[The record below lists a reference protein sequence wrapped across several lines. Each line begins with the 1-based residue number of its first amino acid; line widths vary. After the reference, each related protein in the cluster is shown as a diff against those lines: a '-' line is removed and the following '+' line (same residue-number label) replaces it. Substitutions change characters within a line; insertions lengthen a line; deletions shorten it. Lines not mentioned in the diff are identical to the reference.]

1 MYSQAESTIRYHH
14 PSSLQS
20 RPSRP
25 LMKGKDGKFYP
36 RNPITDYI
44 SRFADGFSG
53 YLDCGSAAHL
63 FRACPEKNSREAK
76 QELSKT

>member
-1 MYSQAESTIRYHH
+1 MYSQVESTICFHH
-14 PSSLQS
+14 PSSSQS

-25 LMKGKDGKFYP
+25 LVKGKDSKFYLM
-36 RNPITDYI
+36 NPITDYV

-63 FRACPEKNSREAK
+63 FRACPEKNSREVK